1 MLHQKFRET
10 LPCPLAARRF
20 ENSIVFVEAVID
32 NPERLHG
39 REERAN
45 FELSDDDGLFNFE
58 LTLPHERGAPEAC
71 LAASHDCA
79 TAREFAYVF
88 RTGFDLTLALV
99 ARAQDVVVVAD
110 DNIVITENEFLDGFY
125 EEWRTGRAVDND
137 FIHEELL
144 HISQNAAKPYGVMP
158 NIKEPRAKL

>member
-71 LAASHDCA
+71 LAASPVA
-79 TAREFAYVF
+79 SAMTLAQSSSERKSEN
-88 RTGFDLTLALV
+88 RTGVPSITILYMRNSSIYRRTLRNRMA
-99 ARAQDVVVVAD
+99 
-110 DNIVITENEFLDGFY
+110 
-125 EEWRTGRAVDND
+125 
-137 FIHEELL
+137 
-144 HISQNAAKPYGVMP
+144 
-158 NIKEPRAKL
+158 

>member
-58 LTLPHERGAPEAC
+58 LTLPHER
-71 LAASHDCA
+71 
-79 TAREFAYVF
+79 
-88 RTGFDLTLALV
+88 
-99 ARAQDVVVVAD
+99 
-110 DNIVITENEFLDGFY
+110 
-125 EEWRTGRAVDND
+125 AVDND